1 VVPPPA
7 SLRRHD
13 GRRLRAS
20 PLYND
25 GGLVDP
31 DHMGL
36 SMSGASGGSGSEV
49 AEGTVVEGLGIRRS
63 LVEGLTLK
71 TLYHL
76 GEASLH
82 ELASQLCINRSI
94 VDGIFQRLRKELMVQ
109 AVGMS
114 VGVHQVTLTAS
125 GRTRAAELLALDGYV
140 GPAPV
145 SLTDYV
151 NRVNSQS
158 VRELDVHPDDVT
170 SAFDDLVL
178 DHGTL
183 AQLGT
188 AMVSGRAIFLYGPPG
203 TGKTTV
209 AERLSELIRRESVWI
224 PYAVEV
230 DGQIITVFDSHVHET
245 VEQNHDAGTDP
256 RWVRCR
262 RPRVM
267 VGGEL
272 TIDMLDLQFN
282 PLSRYYTA
290 PVQMRANNG
299 FLIVDDFGRQRIQP
313 AELLNRWVVPLD
325 RRIDY
330 LSLAGGKKIHIPFD
344 LFVVFATNLDP
355 ALVVE
360 EAFLRRIQTK
370 VRLGSIEAADFHEI
384 FRRACAEMGLA
395 YDPQD
400 VDEVVSTIATHYGQ
414 PLRACYPRDLL
425 NQIAW
430 RARYEQVDPVVTRE
444 SLAAACGAY
453 FLSRDRPAVP

>member
-1 VVPPPA
+1 MNMA
-7 SLRRHD
+7 F
-13 GRRLRAS
+13 
-20 PLYND
+20 
-25 GGLVDP
+25 
-31 DHMGL
+31 
-36 SMSGASGGSGSEV
+36 SMSGSDGRSGGDA
-49 AEGTVVEGLGIRRS
+49 AEGTVIEGLGIRRS
-63 LVEGLTLK
+63 LVESLTLK

-82 ELASQLCINRSI
+82 ELSSHLRINRSV
-94 VDGIFQRLRKELMVQ
+94 VDAIFQRLRKDLLVQ

-114 VGVHQVTLTAS
+114 VGVHRIALTAA
-125 GRTRAAELLALDGYV
+125 GRSRAAELLGLDSYV

-145 SLTDYV
+145 SLDDYV
-151 NRVNSQS
+151 SRVNGQS
-158 VRELDVHPDDVT
+158 VRDLEVHPDDVAAT
-170 SAFDDLVL
+170 FADLVL
-178 DHGTL
+178 DDTTL

-188 AMVSGRAIFLYGPPG
+188 AVVSGRAIFLYGPPG

-209 AERLSELIRRESVWI
+209 AERLAELVRHDLVWI

-230 DGQIITVFDSHVHET
+230 DGQIITVFDSHVHE
-245 VEQNHDAGTDP
+245 VADAGDGAGDDP
-256 RWVRCR
+256 RWVQCR
-262 RPRVM
+262 RPRVT

-313 AELLNRWVVPLD
+313 VELLNRWVVPLD

-330 LSLAGGKKIHIPFD
+330 LTLAGGKKIQIPFD

-370 VRLGSIEAADFHEI
+370 IRLGSIDATHFQEI
-384 FRRACAEMGLA
+384 FRRVCTDMGLA
-395 YDPQD
+395 YDPRD
-400 VDEVVSTIATHYGQ
+400 VDEVVGMIATQYGQ

-430 RARYEQVDPVVTRE
+430 RARYEKTDPVVSRA
-444 SLAAACGAY
+444 SLTDACRAY
-453 FLSRDRPAVP
+453 FLSRDASTAA